1 MQHSQ
6 SPAPIQDDQEI
17 SLIDILLF
25 LKGGWKAIAIFG
37 LAGIV
42 LSVAYLAIT
51 PKLYEASAQVI
62 MAQIGGVNNNN
73 NNNNIN
79 SLGINVEEPALLIAR
94 LSSPT
99 SFTPQVI
106 GACSLSDQVNAGL
119 VLSKLIKLSPA
130 KGVTNVVDIK
140 TIGQTPESSKEC
152 MQAIFDLIKTT
163 QSEIIAPYI
172 EEAKVKLADDEVRLA
187 KAKDLVSK
195 ADKSDLAMGI
205 NYLSTRDEIRYL
217 LGEIGALKNV
227 VSSNQNR
234 LTRLVSPIYVS
245 DIPIYP
251 NKRIVLAVGLFG
263 GLLLGILIVLCR
275 VMVVDIKIEAGG
287 GNVASRVH
295 D

>member
-62 MAQIGGVNNNN
+62 MAQIGGVN

-287 GNVASRVH
+287 GDVASRVH